1 MAGDGQSDVHGVGL
15 RNWLLDLL
23 RRRPLYLPDD
33 LSVNAAYFRRIYGNF
48 AVTDN
53 TAVAPADYDPFCVT
67 APADPRL
74 PGGGRQICGLFDLN
88 PAKVGQVS
96 TLGTDASHYGN
107 VYDQWNG
114 VDLSMNARLQK
125 VLLQGGVSTGK
136 TMTDNCA
143 VMAHPQVT
151 LTAAAGSPAL
161 STTPATSTEF
171 CRVETPFLTQVKLL
185 GAYTLPWEIQIS
197 GTFQSIPGPLITAS
211 GTYTNPQI
219 APSLGRNLS
228 SGSTA
233 TINLV
238 LPGTLYGDRLNQID
252 LRFTKIFR
260 IRRARVQGMIDLYN
274 ALNDNTVLVLS
285 NTYGATGGAS
295 AGSAWQVP
303 QAIMPGRVIKFGVQ
317 MDF

>member
-1 MAGDGQSDVHGVGL
+1 MFGGHITSRWMQRLTGFHRFRDHTPGAEAWNTCYCTDDARRFGRHPIGWIWRVPAALLRRATTVCEMAGDGQSDVHGVGL

-136 TMTDNCA
+136 TMT
-143 VMAHPQVT
+143 
-151 LTAAAGSPAL
+151 
-161 STTPATSTEF
+161 
-171 CRVETPFLTQVKLL
+171 
-185 GAYTLPWEIQIS
+185 
-197 GTFQSIPGPLITAS
+197 
-211 GTYTNPQI
+211 
-219 APSLGRNLS
+219 
-228 SGSTA
+228 
-233 TINLV
+233 
-238 LPGTLYGDRLNQID
+238 
-252 LRFTKIFR
+252 
-260 IRRARVQGMIDLYN
+260 
-274 ALNDNTVLVLS
+274 
-285 NTYGATGGAS
+285 
-295 AGSAWQVP
+295 
-303 QAIMPGRVIKFGVQ
+303 
-317 MDF
+317 